1 MASHVIWN
9 CIEALSAALDGD
21 RQGIEIHLNQLER
34 ELLQMSQARRA
45 EIRGMLIVIVAG
57 LSRLELRMKEAER
70 G

>member
-1 MASHVIWN
+1 VIWN